1 MNALVI
7 LIFASSLLYTF
18 QVFSIGSYGVT
29 TLDVLLGILI
39 LVFIKKI
46 VWDGEK
52 LKAGL
57 HLGLF
62 FYFGLF
68 IAALLS
74 GITPL
79 QNGSMMMIL
88 QYFKSTIHFIFFG
101 FFVFICAFYPFKE
114 GLWTKVIKTFLIISI
129 FINLF
134 GIYQI
139 VARAYDLP
147 LAWLPITNISYV
159 AKSDTDVSSIN
170 QLSLQFGNFFRATS
184 IFSEPSTLAIFTSM
198 NLIFIIV
205 PFVQNLKPFLKSKNL
220 NIAVFITNIAGLFLT
235 FSLTGYIIL
244 ALVIIGII
252 VLERTK
258 RIISF
263 IYITIISI

>member
-68 IAALLS
+68 QIKMLCFFNYCFLHLYVCKIEFHTLFILL
-74 GITPL
+74 
-79 QNGSMMMIL
+79 
-88 QYFKSTIHFIFFG
+88 
-101 FFVFICAFYPFKE
+101 
-114 GLWTKVIKTFLIISI
+114 
-129 FINLF
+129 
-134 GIYQI
+134 
-139 VARAYDLP
+139 D
-147 LAWLPITNISYV
+147 
-159 AKSDTDVSSIN
+159 
-170 QLSLQFGNFFRATS
+170 
-184 IFSEPSTLAIFTSM
+184 
-198 NLIFIIV
+198 
-205 PFVQNLKPFLKSKNL
+205 
-220 NIAVFITNIAGLFLT
+220 
-235 FSLTGYIIL
+235 
-244 ALVIIGII
+244 
-252 VLERTK
+252 
-258 RIISF
+258 
-263 IYITIISI
+263 